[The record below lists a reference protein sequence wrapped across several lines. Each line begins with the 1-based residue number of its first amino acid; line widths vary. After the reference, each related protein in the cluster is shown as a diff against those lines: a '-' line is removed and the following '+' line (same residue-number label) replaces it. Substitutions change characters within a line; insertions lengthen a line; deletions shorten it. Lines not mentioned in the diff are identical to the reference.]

1 VGRPSLGYWH
11 GWSRIRNPCGG
22 EACRRVNGHGRAGL
36 CWALGKRNAIAQCD
50 AGHVFHSPA
59 SVMDRRETMSTLGR
73 VTMMTGYAVRL
84 GGHCLK
90 LSQGIHWWAFLWFS
104 SKDQTF
110 RNEIAAFIG
119 VSTAVGTAVPPR
131 DAEVLCSA
139 GLPRGSSSTAL
150 NGQRQRCQGVC
161 VVGRTHPPKECASC
175 TVDCAV
181 LRHDTHSGPWGQTLV
196 LTLPRLT

>member
-1 VGRPSLGYWH
+1 MGRPSLGYWH

-84 GGHCLK
+84 GGHCLDVLHNRV
-90 LSQGIHWWAFLWFS
+90 LS
-104 SKDQTF
+104 
-110 RNEIAAFIG
+110 
-119 VSTAVGTAVPPR
+119 
-131 DAEVLCSA
+131 
-139 GLPRGSSSTAL
+139 
-150 NGQRQRCQGVC
+150 
-161 VVGRTHPPKECASC
+161 
-175 TVDCAV
+175 DCAV
-181 LRHDTHSGPWGQTLV
+181 RARCGTPGLCTAGTGCGGLAAVAMSTFKGYVCVTLCTSIVCALVPLCLAVCDVVWWESSGSHANCVSLFRRV
-196 LTLPRLT
+196 LKDNMRTG